1 MEQEFARTIRPK
13 LDVIDRVRQYLAE
26 QDIDLPAIVV
36 IGDQS
41 SGKSSLLESISGE
54 APGRLVSVFPEVSSL
69 KQGGKLLLFPNWSS
83 LTKM

>member
-1 MEQEFARTIRPK
+1 MEAEFARTIRPK
-13 LDVIDRVRQYLAE
+13 LDVIDKVRPYLAD

-54 APGRLVSVFPEVSSL
+54 SCKAASAGAAGARPCAGRVKFD
-69 KQGGKLLLFPNWSS
+69 
-83 LTKM
+83 